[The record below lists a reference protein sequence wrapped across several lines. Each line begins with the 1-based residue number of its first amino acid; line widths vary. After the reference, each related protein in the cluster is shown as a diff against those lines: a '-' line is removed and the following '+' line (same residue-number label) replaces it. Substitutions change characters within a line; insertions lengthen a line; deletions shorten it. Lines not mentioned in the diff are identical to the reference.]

1 MEASLK
7 SYEKKE
13 KIYATSGDE
22 RVLPRRKVLIDEKHL
37 YLVVA
42 RSYRDSCTTWSTSS
56 FQDVRHSCRYEI
68 GSGERSNLLPL
79 EVPGLLLVGVA
90 VVEVHI
96 TISSEY
102 YQM

>member
-22 RVLPRRKVLIDEKHL
+22 RALPRRKVLIDEKHL
-37 YLVVA
+37 RLVVA
-42 RSYRDSCTTWSTSS
+42 RSYRDSCTTSSTSS
-56 FQDVRHSCRYEI
+56 FQDVQHSCQYEI
-68 GSGERSNLLPL
+68 ASGERSNLLPF

-90 VVEVHI
+90 VVEVRI
-96 TISSEY
+96 TIPSDC
-102 YQM
+102 YQT